1 MKCIYCNCTESR
13 VVDSRPTED
22 GAIRRRRECEG
33 CQRRFTTYEKI
44 EMLPV
49 FIIKKDKRREQ
60 FDPAKVRN
68 GILKACEKRPVPI
81 DEIEKL
87 VNHVE
92 TSVCRKMEQEVTS
105 EEIGQLIMEG
115 LKDLDEVAYIRFASV
130 YRQFKDVQSFMQEL
144 QQLLDTGSVGM
155 YGLAYTF
162 CNVLFTI
169 FHSLNNTWVPFFF
182 DDIKNGARDRVKTSA
197 KTFLELFTVLAVG
210 FVLLAPEVFRI
221 YARRDFWDGTGLI
234 PLFATGYY
242 LNFLCTFPVNYEYS
256 RKKTKAVAVITVSCS
271 LVNLGLNYVM
281 IQSLGMEGAALATT
295 VSHSLQLLMHYV
307 YTRYFLG
314 KGDYPF
320 GLRMWLGDLAGY
332 LLAVGGVFLIQD
344 AWLLR
349 WAVGAALGV
358 WELTRIRKRRSL
370 L

>member
-60 FDPAKVRN
+60 FDPDKVRN

-144 QQLLDTGSVGM
+144 QQLLDTQ
-155 YGLAYTF
+155 
-162 CNVLFTI
+162 N
-169 FHSLNNTWVPFFF
+169 
-182 DDIKNGARDRVKTSA
+182 K
-197 KTFLELFTVLAVG
+197 
-210 FVLLAPEVFRI
+210 PE
-221 YARRDFWDGTGLI
+221 
-234 PLFATGYY
+234 
-242 LNFLCTFPVNYEYS
+242 E
-256 RKKTKAVAVITVSCS
+256 
-271 LVNLGLNYVM
+271 
-281 IQSLGMEGAALATT
+281 
-295 VSHSLQLLMHYV
+295 
-307 YTRYFLG
+307 
-314 KGDYPF
+314 
-320 GLRMWLGDLAGY
+320 
-332 LLAVGGVFLIQD
+332 
-344 AWLLR
+344 
-349 WAVGAALGV
+349 
-358 WELTRIRKRRSL
+358 
-370 L
+370 

>member
-60 FDPAKVRN
+60 FDPAKVRG

-81 DEIEKL
+81 EEIEKL
-87 VNHVE
+87 VNRVE

-144 QQLLDTGSVGM
+144 QQLLDSQ
-155 YGLAYTF
+155 
-162 CNVLFTI
+162 NK
-169 FHSLNNTWVPFFF
+169 S
-182 DDIKNGARDRVKTSA
+182 
-197 KTFLELFTVLAVG
+197 E
-210 FVLLAPEVFRI
+210 E
-221 YARRDFWDGTGLI
+221 
-234 PLFATGYY
+234 
-242 LNFLCTFPVNYEYS
+242 
-256 RKKTKAVAVITVSCS
+256 
-271 LVNLGLNYVM
+271 
-281 IQSLGMEGAALATT
+281 
-295 VSHSLQLLMHYV
+295 
-307 YTRYFLG
+307 
-314 KGDYPF
+314 
-320 GLRMWLGDLAGY
+320 
-332 LLAVGGVFLIQD
+332 
-344 AWLLR
+344 
-349 WAVGAALGV
+349 
-358 WELTRIRKRRSL
+358 
-370 L
+370 

>member
-60 FDPAKVRN
+60 FDPNKVRG

-144 QQLLDTGSVGM
+144 QQLLDTQ
-155 YGLAYTF
+155 
-162 CNVLFTI
+162 N
-169 FHSLNNTWVPFFF
+169 
-182 DDIKNGARDRVKTSA
+182 K
-197 KTFLELFTVLAVG
+197 
-210 FVLLAPEVFRI
+210 PE
-221 YARRDFWDGTGLI
+221 
-234 PLFATGYY
+234 
-242 LNFLCTFPVNYEYS
+242 E
-256 RKKTKAVAVITVSCS
+256 
-271 LVNLGLNYVM
+271 
-281 IQSLGMEGAALATT
+281 
-295 VSHSLQLLMHYV
+295 
-307 YTRYFLG
+307 
-314 KGDYPF
+314 
-320 GLRMWLGDLAGY
+320 
-332 LLAVGGVFLIQD
+332 
-344 AWLLR
+344 
-349 WAVGAALGV
+349 
-358 WELTRIRKRRSL
+358 
-370 L
+370 

>member
-60 FDPAKVRN
+60 FDPAKVRG

-144 QQLLDTGSVGM
+144 QQLLDTQ
-155 YGLAYTF
+155 
-162 CNVLFTI
+162 N
-169 FHSLNNTWVPFFF
+169 
-182 DDIKNGARDRVKTSA
+182 K
-197 KTFLELFTVLAVG
+197 
-210 FVLLAPEVFRI
+210 PE
-221 YARRDFWDGTGLI
+221 
-234 PLFATGYY
+234 
-242 LNFLCTFPVNYEYS
+242 E
-256 RKKTKAVAVITVSCS
+256 
-271 LVNLGLNYVM
+271 
-281 IQSLGMEGAALATT
+281 
-295 VSHSLQLLMHYV
+295 
-307 YTRYFLG
+307 
-314 KGDYPF
+314 
-320 GLRMWLGDLAGY
+320 
-332 LLAVGGVFLIQD
+332 
-344 AWLLR
+344 
-349 WAVGAALGV
+349 
-358 WELTRIRKRRSL
+358 
-370 L
+370 